1 MTIVD
6 SLRIAGTAL
15 RANLLRSILTTLGI
29 IIGVGSVIVMVAV
42 GSGARSEVDRQ
53 IASLGS
59 NMLVVFPGS
68 SRTLG
73 RSGGAGTTLPISEGD
88 MGAVRDKVPGVVAI
102 SGFLQGSSPAVR
114 GNTNWITSVNGVHE
128 QYLTVRDWKLIAGRE
143 FTRDDVKSGA
153 RLALL
158 GVTVVQKLFPNEPN
172 IDPTGQVIRIKNV
185 PFTVAGVLE
194 SKGQNSFGRDQD
206 DVIMLPITAARG
218 RIIGKSQVMND
229 QVGQIFVKFEDD
241 TSLAEA
247 QEQIES
253 VLRQRRRVQPGAEDD
268 FNVRNLAE
276 FMRARTSA
284 LSTMSWLLGATS
296 AISLLVGG
304 IGIMNI
310 MLVSVTER
318 TREIGLRMAVGGRR
332 RDLLLQFLVEAVA
345 LCLLG
350 GVIGI
355 ALGVATASIVAISA
369 QWPILISPQAIMM
382 ALAAAAFTG
391 IFFGFFPARRAAH
404 LNPIDALRSE

>member
-1 MTIVD
+1 MTASD
-6 SLRIAGTAL
+6 LMRIAWTAL

-42 GSGARSEVDRQ
+42 GTGATAEVDRQ

-68 SRTLG
+68 SRVMG
-73 RSGGAGTTLPISEGD
+73 RTAGAGTSLPLSEGD
-88 MGAVRDKVPGVVAI
+88 MQAIRDKVPGVTAI
-102 SGFLQGSSPAVR
+102 SGFLQGSSPVVR
-114 GNTNWITSVNGVHE
+114 GNLNWITQINGIHE
-128 QYLTVRDWKLIAGRE
+128 NYLTVRDWKITDGRE
-143 FTRDDVKSGA
+143 FTNQDVRAGA
-153 RLALL
+153 RVALV
-158 GVTVVQKLFPNEPN
+158 GTTVVAKIFGGDSPL
-172 IDPTGQVIRIKNV
+172 GQVIRVKNV
-185 PFTVAGVLE
+185 PFTVVGVLE

-206 DVIMLPITAARG
+206 DLVMLPMTAARG
-218 RIIGKSQVMND
+218 RIVGRSQVVHD
-229 QVGQIFVKFEDD
+229 HVGQIFVKFDD
-241 TSLAEA
+241 GVSLQEA

-253 VLRQRRRVQPGAEDD
+253 VLRQRRRIQPGAEDD

-276 FMRARTSA
+276 FMRARTAA

-296 AISLLVGG
+296 AISLIVGG

-332 RDLLLQFLVEAVA
+332 RDILLQFLVEAVT

-350 GVIGI
+350 GLIGI
-355 ALGVATASIVAISA
+355 AIGVAAATIIAVSA
-369 QWPILISPQAIMM
+369 QWPVRISIDAVMLAM
-382 ALAAAAFTG
+382 AAAAATG
-391 IFFGFFPARRAAH
+391 IFFGFFPARRAAM